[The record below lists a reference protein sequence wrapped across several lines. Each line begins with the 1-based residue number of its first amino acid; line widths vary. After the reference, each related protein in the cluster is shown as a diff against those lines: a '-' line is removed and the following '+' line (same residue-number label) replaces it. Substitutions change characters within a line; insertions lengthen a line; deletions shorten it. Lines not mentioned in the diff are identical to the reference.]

1 MSLSR
6 HLDPESIRERGLMNF
21 LQVEF
26 REMSLPNA
34 FRIDIDA
41 ILLLIPNS
49 RYIKQKTH

>member
-26 REMSLPNA
+26 REISPVVDMTSSLLVN
-34 FRIDIDA
+34 
-41 ILLLIPNS
+41 PNS
-49 RYIKQKTH
+49 R